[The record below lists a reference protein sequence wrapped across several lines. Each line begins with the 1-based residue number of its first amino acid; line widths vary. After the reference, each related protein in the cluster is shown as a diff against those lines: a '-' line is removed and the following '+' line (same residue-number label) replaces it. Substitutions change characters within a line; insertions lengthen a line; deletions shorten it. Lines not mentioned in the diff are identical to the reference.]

1 MFKDHLLTRVLR
13 ASMIPCQP
21 LVLDGKRG
29 TYVDA
34 EPTSI
39 MMVCCVATSACW
51 FKTTSNTLKFAAR
64 CMKVKSASR
73 GDKKKAA
80 TDKAT
85 MQQYRALIKEI
96 QELKKE
102 VQIHTL
108 ERADM
113 LANEETALEDTS
125 EEWEAWNAK
134 AKALDAALKAT
145 SKESERVIKENKA
158 KAKAARILS
167 KELRQ

>member
-1 MFKDHLLTRVLR
+1 
-13 ASMIPCQP
+13 
-21 LVLDGKRG
+21 
-29 TYVDA
+29 
-34 EPTSI
+34 
-39 MMVCCVATSACW
+39 
-51 FKTTSNTLKFAAR
+51 
-64 CMKVKSASR
+64 MKVKSASR

-108 ERADM
+108 ERAGM